1 MAIYFARES
10 IREPSGEE
18 FIGRR
23 SYESYETYGPCVDC
37 CPAAFTLMPMKQ
49 RVLLGMSGGV
59 DSSVAGYLLREQGYE
74 VVGVTMKVWPQDCI
88 SRAEDKCCG
97 PQAVADARGVAHAL
111 GIPHYVVD
119 EADQF
124 ERLVIDYFASE
135 YQAGR
140 TPNPCVMCNEKL
152 KFGNLWSKARALGCD
167 YIATGHYAIID
178 HVVAAC
184 GDRGRVDSR
193 TASGATGVIDP
204 GYSYAVLRKSVD
216 RRKDQSYFLF
226 SLHQPQLRRALTP
239 LGRMMKP
246 QIREIARS
254 LGLKVADKI
263 DSQEI
268 CFVPG
273 NDYKAFLRSRLG
285 ENEFHRGEIY
295 DVDGNF
301 VGEHDGIELFT
312 IGQRKGLPGGSLRPR
327 YVVDLDPETN
337 RVIVGDADDLVA
349 DEFEIDRV
357 NWHPVVAMTKADSAS
372 PLDEGEGTEVRG
384 IPSQNR
390 ESREPS
396 PYPLPWEGRGEET
409 PRGQDRGFSFEATVK
424 IRYNHPGTPATIVLS
439 EDNRARICLHEP
451 QRAVTPGQ
459 AAVIYKDDVVLGGG
473 WICRRE
479 APVLA

>member
-1 MAIYFARES
+1 MNNN
-10 IREPSGEE
+10 
-18 FIGRR
+18 
-23 SYESYETYGPCVDC
+23 
-37 CPAAFTLMPMKQ
+37 KQ

-124 ERLVIDYFASE
+124 ERVVIDYFASE

-152 KFGNLWSKARALGCD
+152 KFGNLWSKAAALGCD
-167 YIATGHYAIID
+167 YIATGHYAIIE
-178 HVVAAC
+178 HGA
-184 GDRGRVDSR
+184 GTPSSRRGED
-193 TASGATGVIDP
+193 AGAP
-204 GYSYAVLRKSVD
+204 PAVLRKGID
-216 RRKDQSYFLF
+216 PRKDQSYFLF
-226 SLHQPQLRRALTP
+226 SLRQPQLGRALTP
-239 LGRMMKP
+239 LGKMTKP
-246 QIREIARS
+246 QIREIAHS

-273 NDYKAFLRSRLG
+273 NDYKAFLRSHLG

-301 VGEHDGIELFT
+301 IAEHGGIELFT

-327 YVVDLDPETN
+327 YVVDLDPATN
-337 RVIVGDADDLVA
+337 RVIVGDADDLVCE
-349 DEFEIDRV
+349 EFDIDRV
-357 NWHPVVAMTKADSAS
+357 NWHPIAGMNSSHT
-372 PLDEGEGTEVRG
+372 P
-384 IPSQNR
+384 
-390 ESREPS
+390 EPS
-396 PYPLPWEGRGEET
+396 PYPLPWKGGGDET
-409 PRGQDRGFSFEATVK
+409 AVNGASGLSSSFEATVK
-424 IRYNHPGTPATIVLS
+424 IRYSHPGTVATVTPL
-439 EDNRARICLHEP
+439 ENNRARIRLHDP

-459 AAVIYKDDVVLGGG
+459 AAVIYDGDVVLGGG
-473 WICRRE
+473 WICRPASPRHAE
-479 APVLA
+479 PGKLSGSNDPAIIPLAS